1 MSIESSSGSD
11 RVVRGGSWDY
21 DPQFARV
28 ANRNGDAPGRR
39 YSRLGFRLVRRCT

>member
-28 ANRNGDAPGRR
+28 AYRGSNSPGLRLS
-39 YSRLGFRLVRRCT
+39 YLGFRLMRRCT